1 MFNLSL
7 TACSFHFRKMYSRRD
22 THIFDLNRP
31 LVITDADGD
40 EYEFENM
47 ISLFEL
53 FFEQYKSISKN
64 DNRQQSFSCEY
75 SKENFVDT
83 DEFVMYY
90 VKINSGNYGSSSD
103 IYDGRTDKLLYKKKS
118 SDIDTRPFYLMI
130 VFPKDNDTV
139 IVQKGMFIFQNV
151 GQFGVKTITTEYMQD
166 FFTKKFGITLK
177 CNTVAPDLYVKKIVR
192 KDNIKKL
199 VMIKN
204 MKSSD
209 VADNIN
215 IGYGSEV
222 RELSNLSFNESAWD
236 KLMGII
242 RHVAGSKYSVFEF
255 EEIEYDNLKVV
266 VEIGDRIRKIDL
278 HNIENLSIIE
288 GIPDEIKMFDGHP
301 NLPKLIEH
309 FKTVASEYLQEMVLQ
324 IS

>member
-7 TACSFHFRKMYSRRD
+7 TACSFHFRKMYSRGND
-22 THIFDLNRP
+22 HVFNLNHP
-31 LVITDADGD
+31 VAITGVDGV

-47 ISLFEL
+47 MSLFTL
-53 FFEQYKSISKN
+53 FFEQYKIISKN
-64 DNRQQSFSCEY
+64 DDRQQSFSCEY
-75 SKENFVDT
+75 NITNYVDVE
-83 DEFVMYY
+83 EFRMHY

-103 IYDGRTDKLLYKKKS
+103 IYDGKTDKLLYQKKS

-130 VFPKDNDTV
+130 VFPKDNEKV

-151 GQFGVKTITTEYMQD
+151 GQFGVKTITTEYMRE
-166 FFTKKFGITLK
+166 FFSNKFGIMLK
-177 CNTVAPDLYVKKIVR
+177 CNTLAPDLYVKKIMR
-192 KDNIKKL
+192 RDNIKKL

-204 MKSSD
+204 MKSAD
-209 VADNIN
+209 VADNIS

-222 RELSNLSFNESAWD
+222 RELSNLCFDDRAWN
-236 KLMGII
+236 KIMGLI
-242 RHVAGSKYSVFEF
+242 RHVAGSKYSVYEF
-255 EEIEYDNLKVV
+255 ENNEYDNLKVV

-301 NLPKLIEH
+301 NLPKLLEY
-309 FKTVASEYLQEMVLQ
+309 FTTVASEYLQEMVLQ
-324 IS
+324 IN